1 MEELNMRPPYPGPEI
16 IESFDDGRPKI
27 TRAAELEGS
36 KLKLKLLNM
45 TDGEAYEYL
54 NNMKLEAYQEG
65 YADCLRKD

>member
-1 MEELNMRPPYPGPEI
+1 MEELI
-16 IESFDDGRPKI
+16 IEVFDDGRPKI

-54 NNMKLEAYQEG
+54 NNMKLDAY
-65 YADCLRKD
+65 

>member
-1 MEELNMRPPYPGPEI
+1 MDEI
-16 IESFDDGRPKI
+16 ILQQDHDYEPKL
-27 TRAAELEGS
+27 TKAAQLQGAM
-36 KLKLKLLNM
+36 LKLKLLYM

>member
-16 IESFDDGRPKI
+16 IEFFDDGRPKI

-54 NNMKLEAYQEG
+54 NHMNLDSCRDGSAG
-65 YADCLRKD
+65 SLRKN